1 MLALCASNS
10 ASWRIASACR
20 MTAAD
25 AVEEVWL
32 NPAAKEIQDIGQS
45 IRAGDV
51 IVKVSNIASEDELK
65 ALLDAGK
72 RSKRPCSQ
80 WPSSVSSSR
89 SCRIPL

>member
-1 MLALCASNS
+1 MMLALCASNS

-65 ALLDAGK
+65 ALLDAGILRQAK
-72 RSKRPCSQ
+72 QKAAQPMAVIGFQ
-80 WPSSVSSSR
+80 
-89 SCRIPL
+89 

>member
-45 IRAGDV
+45 IRAGDA

-65 ALLDAGK
+65 ALLDAGILRQAQK
-72 RSKRPCSQ
+72 AAQPMAIIGFQ
-80 WPSSVSSSR
+80 
-89 SCRIPL
+89 

>member
-1 MLALCASNS
+1 
-10 ASWRIASACR
+10 

-65 ALLDAGK
+65 ALLDAGILRQAQK
-72 RSKRPCSQ
+72 AAQPMAIIGFQ
-80 WPSSVSSSR
+80 
-89 SCRIPL
+89 

>member
-1 MLALCASNS
+1 MMLALCASNS

-65 ALLDAGK
+65 ALLDAGILRQAQK
-72 RSKRPCSQ
+72 AAQPMAIIGFQ
-80 WPSSVSSSR
+80 
-89 SCRIPL
+89 

>member
-65 ALLDAGK
+65 ALLDAGILRQAQK
-72 RSKRPCSQ
+72 AAQPMAIIGFQ
-80 WPSSVSSSR
+80 
-89 SCRIPL
+89 